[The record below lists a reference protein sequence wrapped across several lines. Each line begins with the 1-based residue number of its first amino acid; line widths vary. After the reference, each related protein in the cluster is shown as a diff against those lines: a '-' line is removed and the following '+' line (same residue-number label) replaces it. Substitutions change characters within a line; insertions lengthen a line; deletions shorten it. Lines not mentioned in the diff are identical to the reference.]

1 MPIGITTA
9 LIAAGALGAGA
20 SAARGV
26 GQARAAKKLFT
37 EADAA
42 ELERLRERERT
53 GEALTEQQRARLES
67 ASRIGQGA
75 ATRELEAMALQAAA
89 AGARGPTSGRDI
101 FLREQAKQS
110 ALRGVRQQQN
120 LAVAEAEQ
128 AAEAANRARI
138 DALREQ
144 QRQADIARIQ
154 GISEAVAGAA
164 EAGAAAMSMQAQ
176 MKQQTAM
183 LEAQLGKIEDAALFS
198 ELAPTSDAFSFELLP
213 SM

>member
-164 EAGAAAMSMQAQ
+164 EAGAATLSAQAQ
-176 MKQQTAM
+176 MQQETAL
-183 LEAQLGKIEDAALFS
+183 LEARLAKIQDADLLE
-198 ELAPTSDAFSFELLP
+198 ELATEAGYTFSLIP
-213 SM
+213 SV

>member
-20 SAARGV
+20 SVARGV
-26 GQARAAKKLFT
+26 GQARAAEKLFN

-67 ASRIGQGA
+67 AARIGQGA

-183 LEAQLGKIEDAALFS
+183 LEAQLGKIEDADLLE
-198 ELAPTSDAFSFELLP
+198 ELATEGGYSFSLIP
-213 SM
+213 SF

>member
-20 SAARGV
+20 SAARGI

-37 EADAA
+37 EADEA
-42 ELERLRERERT
+42 ELEELRKRQRT
-53 GEALTEQQRARLES
+53 GDALTEQQRARLES
-67 ASRIGQGA
+67 AQRIGAGA
-75 ATRELEAMALQAAA
+75 ATRELESMALQAAA

-101 FLREQAKQS
+101 FLREQAKQ
-110 ALRGVRQQQN
+110 ATMRGVRQQQN
-120 LAVAEAEQ
+120 LAIAEAEQ

-144 QRQADIARIQ
+144 QRQADVARIQ

-176 MKQQTAM
+176 MQQQTAL
-183 LEAQLGKIEDAALFS
+183 LEAKLAKIDDEELLE
-198 ELAPTSDAFSFELLP
+198 ELATEDDFSFSLLP
-213 SM
+213 SV

>member
-20 SAARGV
+20 SVARGV
-26 GQARAAKKLFT
+26 GQARAAEKLFN

-67 ASRIGQGA
+67 AARIGQGA

>member
-183 LEAQLGKIEDAALFS
+183 LEAQLGKIEDADLLE
-198 ELAPTSDAFSFELLP
+198 ELATEAGYSFSLIP
-213 SM
+213 SV